1 MSKTNEYNIKD
12 MALADQGLKRI
23 NWAKSH
29 MPIMRNLISR
39 LEKEKPFE
47 GLTIGICLH
56 VEAKTGVWVEALTRG
71 GAKIA
76 VTGSPGSTQDET
88 AAALVKFFG
97 AHVYSQREESFEEH
111 IRYCKDVLRMGPDL
125 IADNGADLHELIL
138 RDPEFKHLQEKLL
151 GATEETTT
159 GANRLREDFS
169 SEQWPTLIIND
180 TLSKRIIENRFGVG
194 SSVVESIA
202 HATNVMLHGKKV
214 VVIGYGYCGSGV
226 AQRFRGMGAHV
237 TVVDTNP
244 LTRLEAHL
252 EGFYTADL
260 VKTLTDADF
269 VVSVVGRDNVL
280 TGEHFSLMKDQ
291 VIIANAGHF
300 QREVDVPALLALS
313 DSREEIVPKITSY
326 RLKSGKQLFLISD
339 ANLVNLSAGNG
350 NLLSLAYDIRKARE
364 GCRRTEQYEYEGH
377 DTYNIYGVELLWPLI
392 LIQLALFR
400 RSMAYIEVNKKQ
412 LSLMYSFEHILEAAL
427 KKLMPESWEDLIR
440 TAKCASDSD
449 FRSIESNL
457 DSRCCYFANLHPE
470 LRNKQLRNIL
480 CSFDP
485 LWGKYVREAQDI
497 KMLNEMNN
505 TIWDW
510 PENINW

>member
-1 MSKTNEYNIKD
+1 M
-12 MALADQGLKRI
+12 
-23 NWAKSH
+23 
-29 MPIMRNLISR
+29 
-39 LEKEKPFE
+39 
-47 GLTIGICLH
+47 
-56 VEAKTGVWVEALTRG
+56 TRG

-350 NLLSLAYDIRKARE
+350 NPIEVMDLGLALQTLSLERIA
-364 GCRRTEQYEYEGH
+364 
-377 DTYNIYGVELLWPLI
+377 
-392 LIQLALFR
+392 
-400 RSMAYIEVNKKQ
+400 
-412 LSLMYSFEHILEAAL
+412 
-427 KKLMPESWEDLIR
+427 
-440 TAKCASDSD
+440 
-449 FRSIESNL
+449 L
-457 DSRCCYFANLHPE
+457 DSKS
-470 LRNKQLRNIL
+470 LRAIPQPVP
-480 CSFDP
+480 FD
-485 LWGKYVREAQDI
+485 I
-497 KMLNEMNN
+497 EMNVAELACKH
-505 TIWDW
+505 W
-510 PENINW
+510 INH